1 MIGCFPNQFTKDV
14 KTRKKSQY
22 LHIIWGEGNVSNW
35 YDSYI
40 ISVAGVTVNGIAP
53 EHATET
59 TQFLKYPVSVSG
71 NTHVDWVVFYQ
82 VVWDVFLIFQK
93 EWQENSKQ
101 FDFDMFCPAELD
113 R

>member
-1 MIGCFPNQFTKDV
+1 M
-14 KTRKKSQY
+14 
-22 LHIIWGEGNVSNW
+22 
-35 YDSYI
+35 
-40 ISVAGVTVNGIAP
+40 NGIAP

-93 EWQENSKQ
+93 E
-101 FDFDMFCPAELD
+101 
-113 R
+113 